1 MITKRKIA
9 DIFLNFGALHSNV
22 GYTEYAVNHLWEV
35 DKDLKSNGQVLWINS
50 VQGNFTGTAA
60 KWNYDIFC
68 MDVVDIKEDNSIDV
82 ESDTYNT
89 LLDLMSYFAQFDYE
103 VNYVFTLDRNGT
115 NEPFRE
121 RFDSMY
127 CGNIL
132 RMTITAP
139 FSYNTCKIPYKS

>member
-9 DIFLNFGALHSNV
+9 DLFIAFGESHNQV
-22 GYTEYAVNHLWEV
+22 GLTEYSVNHLWEV
-35 DKDLKSNGQVLWINS
+35 DKDLESNGAVLWINS
-50 VQGNFTGTAA
+50 VQGSFTGISA

-68 MDVVDIKEDNSIDV
+68 MDVVNTKEDNSIDV
-82 ESDTYNT
+82 ESDTYSI
-89 LLDLMSYFAQFDYE
+89 LLDLMSYFAQYDYE
-103 VNYVFTLDRNGT
+103 INFVFTMDRSGT
-115 NEPFRE
+115 KEPFRE
-121 RFDSMY
+121 RFSSMY